1 MIEVIVAA
9 NKDIFDI
16 CLTELRKNNKNVN
29 TDKFKIKDFESNV
42 ILYSRAICTG
52 HDFSCATKVDFV
64 GFKENFFET
73 NEGKQLKSRFDRI
86 RPTYLCQSDE

>member
-1 MIEVIVAA
+1 MIEVIIVS
-9 NKDIFDI
+9 NNDLFNI
-16 CLTELRKNNKNVN
+16 CLNELRKNNKNVN

-42 ILYSRAICTG
+42 ILYSRTICTG
-52 HDFSCATKVDFV
+52 HDFYCATKVYFI

-86 RPTYLCQSDE
+86 SPTYLC